1 MSRVHV
7 ICWKEIASYIENE
20 KWREEQSSDSEHI
33 IVTAAKLLRATIRE
47 ASYDTDYYPNCS
59 TIEDTLK
66 TQNWMPNLLQLF
78 LNHLI
83 YPEEK
88 KTSLGH
94 CIVQAVRP
102 RTAIAPI
109 PFAVGVSIDNI
120 CASKYL
126 LNLLHKLGLSCSYDE
141 VCRYKQ
147 CVARCESTETDQ
159 PVQQGFT
166 QYAADNVDHNVCS
179 LDGSGTLHA
188 MGIIS
193 ITNSTDSAASLDT
206 TESSVARLKVI
217 KSADVAKGSRVPLL
231 PCNLPNEPMAG
242 ITFHQ

>member
-1 MSRVHV
+1 M
-7 ICWKEIASYIENE
+7 
-20 KWREEQSSDSEHI
+20 
-33 IVTAAKLLRATIRE
+33 
-47 ASYDTDYYPNCS
+47 
-59 TIEDTLK
+59 
-66 TQNWMPNLLQLF
+66 
-78 LNHLI
+78 
-83 YPEEK
+83 
-88 KTSLGH
+88 
-94 CIVQAVRP
+94 
-102 RTAIAPI
+102 
-109 PFAVGVSIDNI
+109 SIDNI

-147 CVARCESTETDQ
+147 CVARCESTESDQ

-217 KSADVAKGSRVPLL
+217 KSADMAKGSRVPLL
-231 PCNLPNEPMAG
+231 SCNLPNEPMAG
-242 ITFHQ
+242 VTFHQKFYAAEPHTLSPSVNLDTLWHLGWFLQDADEIRPSWAGFNSSVVRGSSVQASDIRLPIDFRSKSK